1 MVTKWKH
8 FVSVLI
14 YGCLNVSTEALCYPF
29 FILEGQGKTPGR
41 TGANACS
48 GSDAQEAVRRT
59 DATSAFSAT
68 IQTHGN

>member
-1 MVTKWKH
+1 M
-8 FVSVLI
+8 
-14 YGCLNVSTEALCYPF
+14 STEALCYPF

-48 GSDAQEAVRRT
+48 GSDAQEAVCRT